1 MPLAQPYDHQKCAM
15 LSFIIQRL
23 LLAIVTMW
31 AITVLSFIIIQL
43 PPGDFVDAYVARLS
57 ASGSSVSAAEAEGL
71 RQLYGLDQPYYIQYL
86 KWMGRLLKGDF
97 GESMEWQRPV
107 AEVLGDRLWMTV
119 VLSFAALLLT
129 WGLALPIGIYSA
141 VRQYSVGDYVIT
153 TLGFIGL
160 AVPNF
165 LLALII
171 LYLSF
176 RWFGSN
182 IGGLFSAE
190 MELAPWGWAKFADLM
205 WHLPLP
211 ALILAIAGT
220 AQLIRIMRANLLDEL
235 RKPYV
240 VTARAKGLSEMRV
253 IMKYPVRAALNPV
266 RIDAGLPVPL
276 PRLGQHHHQPG
287 DELADGRPGIAERA
301 DRPGHVSRRHD
312 RAAAGGAHRRRDVHL
327 GSRPDVDRSAHPP
340 SGGPVMTIL
349 ATAFGRLLG
358 RTPKA
363 AGAVAEDR
371 IAVATQRQLI
381 WWRFKKHKLAV
392 VSLFIVALFY
402 LVAVFAD
409 FLAYTDPEASDSRR
423 GYISPQTITWFD
435 SDGAFRPYVHG
446 LKGVRDMKTFKLVY
460 KIDETRK
467 VYIKFFAEGYPYYL
481 LGFIPANRHLLSF
494 DTSVPGERPVPARH
508 GRAGP

>member
-1 MPLAQPYDHQKCAM
+1 MGRLSLLPTSLTPNSLREAPMA
-15 LSFIIQRL
+15 SFITRRL
-23 LLAIVTMW
+23 LLAIATMW

-43 PPGDFVDAYVARLS
+43 PPGDFVDAYIARLS
-57 ASGSSVSAAEAEGL
+57 ASGSSVSAAEAKNL
-71 RQLYGLDQPYYIQYL
+71 RLLYGLDQPYAVQYL

-107 AEVLGDRLWMTV
+107 SEVLGDRLWMTV

-176 RWFGSN
+176 RWFGAN
-182 IGGLFSAE
+182 VGGLFSAE

-253 IMKYPVRAALNPV
+253 IMKYPVRAALNPFASTLAYLFPYLV
-266 RIDAGLPVPL
+266 SGSIIISLVMSLPTV
-276 PRLGQHHHQPG
+276 
-287 DELADGRPGIAERA
+287 
-301 DRPGHVSRRHD
+301 
-312 RAAAGGAHRRRDVHL
+312 
-327 GSRPDVDRSAHPP
+327 
-340 SGGPVMTIL
+340 GPVLLSALIAQDMYLAGTIVL
-349 ATAFGRLLG
+349 LLG
-358 RTPKA
+358 ALTVVGTFISDLVLMWIDP
-363 AGAVAEDR
+363 R
-371 IAVATQRQLI
+371 I
-381 WWRFKKHKLAV
+381 
-392 VSLFIVALFY
+392 
-402 LVAVFAD
+402 
-409 FLAYTDPEASDSRR
+409 
-423 GYISPQTITWFD
+423 
-435 SDGAFRPYVHG
+435 
-446 LKGVRDMKTFKLVY
+446 
-460 KIDETRK
+460 
-467 VYIKFFAEGYPYYL
+467 
-481 LGFIPANRHLLSF
+481 RHQV
-494 DTSVPGERPVPARH
+494 DT
-508 GRAGP
+508 